1 MAIDRT
7 NCKSLLSKS
16 FYNWHGQSK
25 LSNANK
31 YLKEVIDEA
40 KQLSDEG
47 FTFRGK
53 RIRFLIILYVCD
65 APTLFFLKYKKSL
78 RGFFGCLYCIQESE
92 YHGQTVFLETD
103 PTLRTDFS
111 FRERIHEEHHFGDP
125 NLKKLNCDL
134 ILDFPNCPQHHIDL
148 GVKRKLIMRNW
159 VLGPRPHKFF
169 PAITYRSLQQLS
181 YRIVALEMFI
191 PIEFARKTR
200 SMEFLPQFKSTEL
213 ALFNSCVGPIVL
225 QNILPE
231 R

>member
-1 MAIDRT
+1 
-7 NCKSLLSKS
+7 
-16 FYNWHGQSK
+16 
-25 LSNANK
+25 
-31 YLKEVIDEA
+31 
-40 KQLSDEG
+40 
-47 FTFRGK
+47 
-53 RIRFLIILYVCD
+53 
-65 APTLFFLKYKKSL
+65 
-78 RGFFGCLYCIQESE
+78 
-92 YHGQTVFLETD
+92 
-103 PTLRTDFS
+103 
-111 FRERIHEEHHFGDP
+111 
-125 NLKKLNCDL
+125 L